1 MQNILPTFFR
11 ILNIESVVAEM
22 SEAYKRA
29 GVDIDAGNEAVN
41 RMKQHV
47 TKTFRKEVR
56 TGLGGFGSLFALE
69 NKYKKPVLVSGT
81 DGVGT
86 KLKIAFEMKIDNT
99 IGIDLVAM
107 CVNDVIVQGAE
118 PLFFLDYI
126 ATGKLLPEQ
135 IEKIVEGI
143 SEGCIQA
150 GCSLVGGET
159 AEMPGLY
166 NHGDY
171 DVAGFAVGVVEE
183 DKIVD
188 GSNIED
194 GDIIIGLNSSGLH
207 SNGFSLVRYLFFEKN
222 HYNINDYILE
232 LNSRLGEELLKPTRI
247 YAKTVLELLEKFSI
261 KGMAHITGGGL
272 IENIPRILPEN
283 LQAEIKLNSW
293 NIPPIFSLLRS
304 LGDLENNDLYRTF
317 NMGIGYILIVSKND
331 KDSIL
336 NKLQQLGEEA
346 AVIGSIT
353 RGNKGVLLRDN

>member
-1 MQNILPTFFR
+1 MFFLILK
-11 ILNIESVVAEM
+11 IESVVARM
-22 SEAYKRA
+22 SEAYKKA

-47 TKTFRKEVR
+47 SKTFRKEVR
-56 TGLGGFGSLFALE
+56 TGLGGFGSLFSLN

-86 KLKIAFEMKIDNT
+86 KLKIAFEMKIDDT

-135 IEKIVEGI
+135 IEKIVKGI

-159 AEMPGLY
+159 AEMPGMY
-166 NHGDY
+166 TQGEY

-188 GSNIED
+188 GSCIEE
-194 GDIIIGLNSSGLH
+194 GDVIIGLSSSGLH
-207 SNGFSLVRYLFFEKN
+207 SNGFSLARHLLFEEN
-222 HYNINDYILE
+222 HYNVDDFIPE
-232 LNSRLGEELLKPTRI
+232 LNKKLGEELLKPTRI
-247 YAKTVLELLEKFSI
+247 YAKTILKLIDEFSI

-272 IENIPRILPEN
+272 LENIPRILPEN
-283 LQAEIKLNSW
+283 LQAEIILNSW
-293 NIPPIFSLLRS
+293 NVPPIFNLLKK
-304 LGDLENNDLYRTF
+304 LGNLVNNDLYRTF
-317 NMGIGYILIVSKND
+317 NMGIGYVLIVNKQDNNNILD
-331 KDSIL
+331 KL
-336 NKLQQLGEEA
+336 KQLGEEA
-346 AVIGSIT
+346 TIIGNITKGNQGVIL
-353 RGNKGVLLRDN
+353 K